1 MLWVARAAVFT
12 AGKEPP
18 AVVET
23 RPAQYDA
30 LRRRAY
36 VLHKAN
42 PERDTRVDEDRPDRK
57 HEAEAL
63 HVRAYFAPNWFTADG
78 VLRKRRRIEAKGM
91 PVMHLWRFLTLTI
104 DPELFAKDPLS
115 AFLAGRKRMTLFI
128 RALFRHG
135 IFPGGTK
142 WAWKIEFHRSGWPHW
157 HMLVG
162 YKRKLSVQTMQK
174 ITELWQLGIVEHRM
188 VNEKKG
194 GSFDYAFK
202 YAFKPSAQESED
214 PEVSGDET
222 VPDWFLD
229 YVGAKLVE
237 VRDEDGSMVQVQ
249 KPETFGRIRLWQTSK
264 GFYTGDKPKE
274 SEKKDPVSCIVPLP
288 ARDILTLARSKV
300 VACARSS
307 GGSYIASAVISL
319 SCPAASFWD
328 AVRWDSLH
336 GGAVGLGVKS
346 YVVPAYLLKRNTESP
361 CLKPLLNRNHLNLRG
376 AERLQR
382 ERTSLLTC

>member
-1 MLWVARAAVFT
+1 M
-12 AGKEPP
+12 
-18 AVVET
+18 VET

-36 VLHKAN
+36 VLHKVN
-42 PERDTRVDEDRPDRK
+42 PEREARVEDRPDRK

-63 HVRAYFAPNWFTADG
+63 HVRAYYAPNWFTADG
-78 VLRKRRRIEAKGM
+78 VLRKRRRIEAKGL
-91 PVMHLWRFLTLTI
+91 PSMHRWRFLTLTL
-104 DPELFAKDPLS
+104 DPGKFGNDPLLG
-115 AFLAGRKRMTLFI
+115 FKEGRKRMTLFL
-128 RALFRHG
+128 RAVFRNE
-135 IFPGGTK
+135 IFRPGSK

-157 HMLVG
+157 HLLVG
-162 YKRKLSVQTMQK
+162 HTQKLTVEAMKRVAEM
-174 ITELWQLGIVEHRM
+174 WGLGMVEHRM
-188 VNEKKG
+188 IDEARG
-194 GSFDYAFK
+194 AFGYTFK

-229 YVGAKLVE
+229 YVGARVVE
-237 VRDEDGSMVQVQ
+237 VEDEDGNVVQVR
-249 KPETFGRIRLWQTSK
+249 KAETFGRIRLWQTSK
-264 GFYTGDKPKE
+264 GFYTGEKAKE

-288 ARDILTLARSKV
+288 ARDILKLARAKV

-319 SCPAASFWD
+319 SCPAALFWD

-336 GGAVGLGVKS
+336 GGAVGLGVRS

-361 CLKPLLNRNHLNLRG
+361 CLKQLLSRNHLNLRG

-382 ERTSLLTC
+382 ERISLLTC